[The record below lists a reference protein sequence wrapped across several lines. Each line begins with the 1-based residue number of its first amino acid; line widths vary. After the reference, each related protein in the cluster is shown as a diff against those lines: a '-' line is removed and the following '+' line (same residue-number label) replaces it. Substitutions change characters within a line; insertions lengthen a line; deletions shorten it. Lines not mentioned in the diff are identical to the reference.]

1 MPPPP
6 DPARLIVAEL
16 TGTAK
21 HHATYT
27 PPIGDETAAA
37 VAELAE
43 ILEGRDDGPALLAEV
58 AGVLLGAHEG
68 ALDEARARNAAGFC
82 VAAGADPEL
91 VPQWIAE
98 GRRRR
103 AQADQPPFGMK
114 VLGHPG

>member
-21 HHATYT
+21 HHATYA
-27 PPIGDETAAA
+27 PPDDAVTGAA
-37 VAELAE
+37 VAELAG

-58 AGVLLGAHEG
+58 AGILLGAHEG
-68 ALDEARARNAAGFC
+68 TLDEARARNAAGFC

-91 VPQWIAE
+91 LERWVAE
-98 GRRRR
+98 GKRRR
-103 AQADQPPFGMK
+103 AQADLPPFGTK
-114 VLGHPG
+114 VLDHPG